1 MCISICIKHIHVDM
15 YQIPELSWRIP
26 ASWFESLLYFIALTP
41 KFLQLQVE
49 RQHCQTKKASLT
61 DCWKRLRCQWTPR
74 WIESSIGAR
83 RFLIVPRY
91 LGTHSSNPNPLAS
104 LSVSFS
110 CFPMFSSVVC
120 SFCFISF
127 STFDPDS
134 PYVDERNLLNFK
146 LCI

>member
-1 MCISICIKHIHVDM
+1 M

-91 LGTHSSNPNPLAS
+91 LGRHSSNPNPLAS

-110 CFPMFSSVVC
+110 CFPMFSSVVFHFVLFHFLHLTRILPMQMKEIFLILN
-120 SFCFISF
+120 SV
-127 STFDPDS
+127 
-134 PYVDERNLLNFK
+134 YNMVLLQQ
-146 LCI
+146 